1 MIEAGF
7 AESVTS
13 RRNKKDDRAETPFAL
28 GGAKQLNELDGF
40 VGQNILLWESQR
52 FPVSLRWSVG

>member
-40 VGQNILLWESQR
+40 VSQNTLL
-52 FPVSLRWSVG
+52 